1 VPVPQRARS
10 SRRRVAEPLGGS
22 GRAFRRRTVLRVGR
36 WLPSLAG
43 PQDAA
48 RLRAPA
54 RRQLGRAIVWIR
66 ALEDE
71 ARGARPTAARPPR
84 PDSSPAQTLQPGGRR
99 SDSGAGERDSV
110 RRVPVLFTGDAHYD
124 YGLELLGAFGEED
137 FRTDVLKPP
146 TMAARAEPGAACSRR
161 QGPPSRSP
169 RPPMRVV
176 TGSRRTHWTGALVAA
191 LSALTAQRLLA
202 RVRPASWCW
211 QTRGARG

>member
-1 VPVPQRARS
+1 VDS
-10 SRRRVAEPLGGS
+10 SVGGRGPRR
-22 GRAFRRRTVLRVGR
+22 
-36 WLPSLAG
+36 PSYRGEIAWTG
-43 PQDAA
+43 TAA
-48 RLRAPA
+48 RLRRYNQAVAGPTP
-54 RRQLGRAIVWIR
+54 
-66 ALEDE
+66 ALENVI
-71 ARGARPTAARPPR
+71 R
-84 PDSSPAQTLQPGGRR
+84 
-99 SDSGAGERDSV
+99 SGASRI
-110 RRVPVLFTGDAHYD
+110 LFTGDAHYD

-137 FRTDVLKPP
+137 FRADVLKPP